1 MYVILA
7 SIVNNY
13 FFLFS
18 EKYMEQRETV
28 KRISIDKDIRFLLSK
43 IEGHISGAK
52 PLISLA
58 SR

>member
-1 MYVILA
+1 M
-7 SIVNNY
+7 
-13 FFLFS
+13 
-18 EKYMEQRETV
+18 
-28 KRISIDKDIRFLLSK
+28 KRISVDKDVQFLLSK